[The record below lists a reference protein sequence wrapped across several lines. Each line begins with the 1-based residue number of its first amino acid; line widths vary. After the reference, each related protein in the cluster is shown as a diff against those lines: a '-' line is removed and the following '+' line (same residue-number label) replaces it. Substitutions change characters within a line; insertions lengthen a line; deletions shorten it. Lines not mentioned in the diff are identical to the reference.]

1 MDLAIWLL
9 PLVAI
14 LAILV
19 GYLGH
24 KITTVR
30 TIGDAETR
38 ASRIVEDARRA
49 AADASREVE
58 SKAREAEAKI
68 KAAELEAKEVALRA
82 RAELEQDTRAR
93 QKEIQEIERRVVH
106 QEEQL
111 SRRIDQLDRR
121 EADFDKRDR
130 QSAERERKM
139 AETEGRLAN
148 ALEEHRRKLESVAGL
163 TAEEA
168 KRQLMAQI
176 EVDARREAQLL
187 CMRLEEEARET
198 AQLKAKEVLATTI
211 QRLAPDYT
219 VETAV
224 SIVDLPSDDMKGRI
238 IGREGRNIRALEL
251 HTGVD
256 LIVDDTPE
264 AVLISAYDPYRRE
277 IARLALQKLIADGR
291 IHPARI
297 EEVVEKVKKEMEQHL
312 KEEGEKACFEV
323 GVHGLHPELVK
334 LVGRMK
340 FRTSYGQNCLQHS
353 KEVAWLCGM
362 MAAEIKAD
370 VKLAKRMGLLHDIG
384 KALTHEQEGSHPE
397 LSLQVLTKYNE
408 SPAVINAALCG
419 HENVEPETIEAVLV
433 EAADGI
439 SAARPGARRDVL
451 ESYIKRLAKL
461 EEIALSYKGVEMC
474 YAIQAGRELRIM
486 TKSEQVSDLDAYQL
500 AKDISKRIEA
510 EMQYPGHIKVVVIR
524 ETRAVEVARVAMT
537 RPVTVLCVGDVFGES
552 GRRCVQ
558 ALLPRLRK
566 QHEVDV
572 AVVNV
577 ENAAAGFGVTPLIA
591 RTFLEQGVDVM
602 TSGNHIWDRKE
613 IIEYI
618 VKENLLLRPA
628 NYPSGTP
635 GVGSATVKA
644 GPHKVAVLNLM
655 GRVFLPN
662 LDCPFRKADEEVARL
677 REETPLVVVDMH
689 CEATSESQA
698 MGWYLDGRVSAVVGT
713 HRHVQ
718 TADERVLPRARPSS
732 RTSA

>member
-1 MDLAIWLL
+1 MDLILWLL

-14 LAILV
+14 LAFLV

-24 KITTVR
+24 RITTMR
-30 TIGDAETR
+30 TVGDADTQ
-38 ASRIVEDARRA
+38 AKRIIEDARRSVA
-49 AADASREVE
+49 EASRDAEA
-58 SKAREAEAKI
+58 KAREAEARI
-68 KAAELEAKEVALRA
+68 RAAELETKEVALKA
-82 RAELEQDTRAR
+82 RAEFEQETRAR
-93 QKEIQEIERRVVH
+93 QREIQEVERRVVQ

-111 SRRIDQLDRR
+111 GRRLDQLDRR
-121 EADFDKRDR
+121 ESDQQQREKQITD
-130 QSAERERKM
+130 RERRM
-139 AETEGRLAN
+139 SETEGRLAN
-148 ALEEHRRKLESVAGL
+148 AMEEHRRKLESVAGL
-163 TAEEA
+163 TTEEA
-168 KRQLMAQI
+168 KRQLMSQV
-176 EVDARREAQLL
+176 EVEARREAQLL
-187 CMRLEEEARET
+187 AMRLEEEAKET
-198 AQLKAKEVLATTI
+198 AQVKAKEVLASTI

-277 IARLALQKLIADGR
+277 IARLALQRLVADGR

-312 KEEGEKACFEV
+312 KEEGDKACFEV
-323 GVHGLHPELVK
+323 GVHALHPELIK

-340 FRTSYGQNCLQHS
+340 YRTSYGQNCLQHS
-353 KEVAWLCGM
+353 KEVAWLAGM
-362 MAAEIKAD
+362 MAAEIKVD

-408 SPAVINAALCG
+408 SAQVINAALCG

-486 TKSEQVSDLDAYQL
+486 TKAEQISDLDAHQL

-524 ETRAVEVARVAMT
+524 ETRAVEVA
-537 RPVTVLCVGDVFGES
+537 
-552 GRRCVQ
+552 
-558 ALLPRLRK
+558 K
-566 QHEVDV
+566 
-572 AVVNV
+572 
-577 ENAAAGFGVTPLIA
+577 
-591 RTFLEQGVDVM
+591 
-602 TSGNHIWDRKE
+602 
-613 IIEYI
+613 
-618 VKENLLLRPA
+618 
-628 NYPSGTP
+628 
-635 GVGSATVKA
+635 
-644 GPHKVAVLNLM
+644 
-655 GRVFLPN
+655 
-662 LDCPFRKADEEVARL
+662 
-677 REETPLVVVDMH
+677 
-689 CEATSESQA
+689 
-698 MGWYLDGRVSAVVGT
+698 
-713 HRHVQ
+713 
-718 TADERVLPRARPSS
+718 
-732 RTSA
+732 